1 MSGGFYLVQEAPDHQ
16 EYYELGTE
24 IETWS
29 EPAELIDKLSFY
41 SRNQEAAEKIRQAG
55 QRRAVA
61 CHTWKHRFDR
71 LFERLTARHAGVAG
85 RGTKTLAV
93 A

>member
-1 MSGGFYLVQEAPDHQ
+1 MSGGFYLVQETPDHQ
-16 EYYELGTE
+16 EYYDLGTE

-29 EPAELIDKLSFY
+29 EPTELIDKLGFY
-41 SRNQEAAEKIRQAG
+41 SRNPEAAEKIRQAG
-55 QRRAVA
+55 QRRAVT

-71 LFERLTARHAGVAG
+71 LLERLAARQAGVGG
-85 RGTKTLAV
+85 RRTKSLAV